1 MASNPDFWWWTH
13 PFFHVFP
20 PAAAVGGL
28 EFGLAAGGAAEQ
40 LARLEGLRP
49 GVARWRMGW
58 MGWDGK
64 AGGKTRVFGGKA
76 TEKLKK
82 TWVNLSTVTIGAWPA
97 WLCFNFCLAWKW
109 WKWSEPSMW
118 SGTLNGAARFL
129 WLVIFLFPSLGKVT
143 HVHLGMAPIR
153 VSP

>member
-13 PFFHVFP
+13 PFFPCFSP
-20 PAAAVGGL
+20 SCSCRRLGIWPGRRRRGGAVG
-28 EFGLAAGGAAEQ
+28 AA
-40 LARLEGLRP
+40 
-49 GVARWRMGW
+49 WRTSSRRCSVTDG

-97 WLCFNFCLAWKW
+97 WLCFNFCFAWKW